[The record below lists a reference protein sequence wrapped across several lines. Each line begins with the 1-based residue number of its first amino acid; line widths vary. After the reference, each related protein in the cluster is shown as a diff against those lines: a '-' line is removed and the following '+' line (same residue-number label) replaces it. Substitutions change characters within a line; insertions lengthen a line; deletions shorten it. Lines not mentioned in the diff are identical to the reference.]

1 MQLAAKRAVF
11 GSTMLFTTKSASLGN
26 IHMLYQE
33 VSLATPCI
41 GCCLQQKE
49 LSWAAWCQF
58 TVAVYCQKSF
68 LPKPNSRN
76 SCFCVYAWLAVLMH
90 VLSTELKWM
99 LFITFQQLFAHGF
112 FFFLLFFLQI
122 IWQSTQP
129 TTRILSNLILTCP
142 LEGGDPIILKC
153 TCKTMH
159 WSIPNRKENL
169 NSWNKKQHKSNQP

>member
-112 FFFLLFFLQI
+112 FFSCFFFYRLYGRVHNQ
-122 IWQSTQP
+122 QQGFC
-129 TTRILSNLILTCP
+129 LILFWLVPWRVVTQSFSNA
-142 LEGGDPIILKC
+142 LVKLC
-153 TCKTMH
+153 TGQYQTERR
-159 WSIPNRKENL
+159 I
-169 NSWNKKQHKSNQP
+169 